1 MLDQMEGK
9 RMTGIIAAPLLR
21 MPRAVLFDL
30 DGTLVDSAPDIAAA
44 TNELIATRGLPP
56 LSLSDV
62 KAMIGDGVK
71 KLIERA
77 FAASGAPLSVSELDQ
92 ANDDMKPIY
101 LRHVTG
107 LATLMPGVRE
117 TLAHFHMGGIA
128 MGVVTNKP
136 QLAAREVLLHFRL
149 TEFFGVIVGGD
160 AVSHQKPAPDGLL
173 IALDRL
179 HAEPGEALMVGDSIA
194 DAGAARAAGM
204 AVALVRGGY
213 TRVPLEQIGADLV
226 CDSMLDL
233 PSALQ
238 QLSTAA

>member
-1 MLDQMEGK
+1 MEGK
-9 RMTGIIAAPLLR
+9 CMTGIAAAPLLR
-21 MPRAVLFDL
+21 SPKAILFDL

-44 TNELIATRGLPP
+44 TNELLATRGLPP
-56 LSLSDV
+56 LSLPEV
-62 KAMIGDGVK
+62 KAMIGDGVR

-77 FAASGAPLSVSELDQ
+77 FAASGAPLSASELDQ

-117 TLAHFHMGGIA
+117 TLAHFHMAGIA

-136 QLAAREVLLHFRL
+136 QLAAREVLLHFGL

-173 IALDRL
+173 MALDRL
-179 HAEPGEALMVGDSIA
+179 HAEPGVALMVGDSIA
-194 DAGAARAAGM
+194 DAGAARAAGT

-213 TRVPLEQIGADLV
+213 TQVPLEEIGADLV

-238 QLSTAA
+238 ALSAAA

>member
-1 MLDQMEGK
+1 
-9 RMTGIIAAPLLR
+9 MTGIIAAPLLHS
-21 MPRAVLFDL
+21 PKAILFDL
-30 DGTLVDSAPDIAAA
+30 DGTLVNSAPDIAAA
-44 TNELIATRGLPP
+44 TNELLATRSLPP
-56 LSLSDV
+56 LSLPDV
-62 KAMIGDGVK
+62 TAMIGDGVR

-77 FAASGAPLSVSELDQ
+77 FAAAGSPLSAPELDK
-92 ANDDMKPIY
+92 AHEAMKPIY

-117 TLAHFHMGGIA
+117 ALVHFHMAGMA

-136 QLAAREVLLHFRL
+136 QLAAREVLLHFGL

-173 IALDRL
+173 LALDRL

-213 TRVPLEQIGADLV
+213 TQVPLDELGADLV
-226 CDSMLDL
+226 CDTMFDL
-233 PSALQ
+233 PAALQ
-238 QLSTAA
+238 ERQDAA